1 MQCIP
6 EKDLN
11 TETLCQTSIV
21 QYISWFQVPPAVIK
35 YAITDV
41 LYSEFQI
48 RAGCAKKIPK
58 NGTLFRNKIF
68 DFIPILF
75 QI

>member
-1 MQCIP
+1 MAAVTSC
-6 EKDLN
+6 EN
-11 TETLCQTSIV
+11 T
-21 QYISWFQVPPAVIK
+21 
-35 YAITDV
+35 

-58 NGTLFRNKIF
+58 NRTLFRNKIF
-68 DFIPILF
+68 DFFPILF